1 MIIGKAIRLMTIA
14 SLAVSV
20 PSSAFFQT
28 SAEDTRKA
36 EELDAEAARLV
47 AQAEN
52 LRTQAQQARIAAAR
66 AQIAAETEALRQG
79 ANARAELARHG
90 ESVPP
95 QPGVNSSQ
103 PEAVKD
109 DAGNPLSGF
118 GLGAGIAYVF
128 DTGRNDRI
136 AEADLVGDDRIV
148 RVRRLENAS
157 ARLIVETHYFFTPCG
172 EFLGMAR
179 LGLTNE
185 CDRNKGP
192 GNSSRYRR
200 TGEANWGI
208 GPFIAVQPDSSN
220 IIDAIGAGLM
230 IGLRRPGS
238 DNQSFNFG
246 IGYLVDVN
254 AQILGEGIVAN
265 EPLPEDEDG
274 IRFQDRAQGGVML
287 ITSYTF

>member
-1 MIIGKAIRLMTIA
+1 MIISKAVRLMTAASIA
-14 SLAVSV
+14 ISAPSLAYY
-20 PSSAFFQT
+20 Q
-28 SAEDTRKA
+28 AEPTETRTA
-36 EELDAEAARLV
+36 DELDAEAARLV
-47 AQAEN
+47 AEAEALRDQAH
-52 LRTQAQQARIAAAR
+52 QARVAAA
-66 AQIAAETEALRQG
+66 IARIEAETEALRQG
-79 ANARAELARHG
+79 AEARAELVRLG
-90 ESVPP
+90 ESAPP
-95 QPGVNSSQ
+95 QPGVNNDD
-103 PEAVKD
+103 PGTEKD
-109 DAGNPLSGF
+109 ESNNPLSGF

-136 AEADLVGDDRIV
+136 AEADLVGDDQIV

-172 EFLGMAR
+172 EFLGLAR

-185 CDRNKGP
+185 CSRTPGE
-192 GNSSRYRR
+192 GNSYRYRR

-220 IIDAIGAGLM
+220 IIDAIGGGIM

-238 DNQSFNFG
+238 ESQSFNFG
-246 IGYLVDVN
+246 MGYLVDVN

-274 IRFQDRAQGGVML
+274 IRFQERAQGGVML